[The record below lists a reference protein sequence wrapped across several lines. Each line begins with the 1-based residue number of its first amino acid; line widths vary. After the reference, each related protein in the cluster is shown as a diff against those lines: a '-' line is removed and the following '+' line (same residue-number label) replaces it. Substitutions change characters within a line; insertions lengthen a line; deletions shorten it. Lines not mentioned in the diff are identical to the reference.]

1 MTAAM
6 NTTVNAW
13 MLHPLDCPCLKCTTW
28 REQHGLGCDC
38 GLKSCWE
45 RQVLLQEGEVDDL
58 LV

>member
-13 MLHPLDCPCLKCTTW
+13 MLHPLDCPCLKCRAW
-28 REQHGLGCDC
+28 GDQHGLGCGC

-45 RQVLLQEGEVDDL
+45 RQILLQEGEVDDL